1 MAAITRLS
9 LSFVDIVRQRYLGCP
24 LKRYGYFVICGDCM
38 AAITRLSFEQVY
50 VHLQLW
56 ILYRGDAQAGL

>member
-24 LKRYGYFVICGDCM
+24 LKRCGYFFICGYC
-38 AAITRLSFEQVY
+38 ATAVSRLSFEEVW
-50 VHLQLW
+50 VLLHLW
-56 ILYRGDAQAGL
+56 ILYDSGI